1 MSNVKANV
9 EAIIKNIEQGIEIT
23 QEDIDSGYVD
33 SCSYEVGDIM
43 SGHDYLMD
51 ALDIEY
57 ITTSDKQY
65 KGARILVA
73 FGGPNIWINT
83 LTKEVE
89 GYWWSDKCIMS
100 YSTDSMDL
108 DECLEEYFNCL

>member
-1 MSNVKANV
+1 MSNVKAHVEQIIKDLENGIIITKDDV
-9 EAIIKNIEQGIEIT
+9 EAGYYEEMY
-23 QEDIDSGYVD
+23 QE
-33 SCSYEVGDIM
+33 GDIV

-51 ALDIEY
+51 ILDIEY
-57 ITTSDKQY
+57 ITTRDKQY

-89 GYWWSDKCIMS
+89 GYWWDDKCIMS
-100 YSTDSMDL
+100 YHADSMDL